1 MFRALLH
8 GGESFK
14 SPAPRWGAGTALTAR
29 TEPRVLP
36 DGERLKMKSPER
48 RANRAAIPAPAGAAY
63 LHLQGL
69 CERFQLRD
77 FSSHGKHCKTRAG
90 EAEG

>member
-36 DGERLKMKSPER
+36 LLPCPDGERLKMKSPER

-63 LHLQGL
+63 LHL
-69 CERFQLRD
+69 
-77 FSSHGKHCKTRAG
+77 
-90 EAEG
+90 

>member
-14 SPAPRWGAGTALTAR
+14 SPAPRRGAGAGTALTAR

-36 DGERLKMKSPER
+36 VPPCPAGTRLKTKSPER
-48 RANRAAIPAPAGAAY
+48 RANGAAIPAPAGAAY
-63 LHLQGL
+63 LHP
-69 CERFQLRD
+69 
-77 FSSHGKHCKTRAG
+77 
-90 EAEG
+90 